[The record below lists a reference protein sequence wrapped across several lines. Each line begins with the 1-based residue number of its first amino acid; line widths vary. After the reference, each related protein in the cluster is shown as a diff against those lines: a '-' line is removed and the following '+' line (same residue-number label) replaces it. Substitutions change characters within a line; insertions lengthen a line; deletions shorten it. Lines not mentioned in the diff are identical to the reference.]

1 MELMS
6 YNQEKYNSKIRLFL
20 GLGLLLGT
28 VCFMYFIQYY
38 FLHFSAS
45 KIIPGL
51 TTAAAAN
58 GFRLA
63 YKIYK
68 KTKNLAR
75 AIQVFSAWGGVSLL
89 ISIGGDWLINQ
100 LLSNHIDVL
109 ASW

>member
-1 MELMS
+1 MS

-20 GLGLLLGT
+20 GIGLLLGT

-68 KTKNLAR
+68 KLKIWLE
-75 AIQVFSAWGGVSLL
+75 QYKFFLLGEESAY
-89 ISIGGDWLINQ
+89 
-100 LLSNHIDVL
+100 
-109 ASW
+109 